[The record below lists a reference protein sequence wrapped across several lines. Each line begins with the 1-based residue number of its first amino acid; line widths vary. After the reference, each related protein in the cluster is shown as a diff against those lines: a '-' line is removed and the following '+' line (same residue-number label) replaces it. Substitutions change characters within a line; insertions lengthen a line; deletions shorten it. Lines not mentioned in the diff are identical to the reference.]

1 MDASLLAA
9 KAMSRHGAVGNA
21 ALDRIADEGADAC
34 SSQPAQVLA
43 SVPSCRVSRI
53 ARGGVETLPE
63 MDIVV
68 IRAVS
73 AADEEVVALVGSHE
87 FRYPLCGQLLMRVR
101 PGVYMLPAS
110 DEGETVCLR
119 AEFADEVAVASL
131 EAALVA
137 FAVLRDRDTGELVA
151 GAEGDGGAEA
161 GEEGAVDARSA
172 ARSGT
177 GTWTAFVTGLAA
189 GFEGARSRASE
200 RRVAGASAAAPIPD
214 DGLGE
219 AKAGTAGQAAPS
231 PLGGA
236 VARVRLGAGRL
247 WAAAGRSV
255 AAAAAEKERRFPRAP
270 EDADAAPGRETGGS
284 GQAGV
289 GPLAKPASTE
299 ADGWRTAEA
308 AVVGAGQWAATGL
321 VLGARMAGSGVRRAG
336 TAIASRSRN
345 GREAEPEREDAEV
358 SKSTLRNI
366 RRARMASSAAV
377 LVTRGLVVTM
387 TELTKGMGRAVGAL
401 VGESDAGKAA
411 GKRLAASSTAQGLK
425 RVGLAGLVAVSD
437 LWDALEEGLMTVG
450 GDIGEA
456 TEEAVGARYGAA
468 AASATR
474 EGMMVAGDAGQ
485 TLLNLRRVAPVGLA
499 VNASKTA
506 ARRAVLGPERAE
518 AQAAAERERRET
530 ERRADGR
537 LEP

>member
-1 MDASLLAA
+1 MDSSQLAS
-9 KAMSRHGAVGNA
+9 KARARHGEIGNA
-21 ALDRIADEGADAC
+21 ALDHIADDGADAGC
-34 SSQPAQVLA
+34 SQPAQVLA
-43 SVPSCRVSRI
+43 SIPSCRVSRI

-73 AADEEVVALVGSHE
+73 ATDEEVVALVGSHE

-101 PGVYMLPAS
+101 PGVYMLPATEPGAS
-110 DEGETVCLR
+110 VCLR

-131 EAALVA
+131 EAAMAA
-137 FAVLRDRDTGELVA
+137 FAVLRDRDSGELVA
-151 GAEGDGGAEA
+151 AAEGDGGAEA
-161 GEEGAVDARSA
+161 GEEGAGDARSA
-172 ARSGT
+172 ARSGA
-177 GTWTAFVTGLAA
+177 GTWTEFVTGFAA
-189 GFEGARSRASE
+189 GFEGARQRAAD
-200 RRVAGASAAAPIPD
+200 RRADNGAAGAAPIAD

-219 AKAGTAGQAAPS
+219 AKVGPAMGGAPS

-236 VARVRLGAGRL
+236 AARVRTGAGRL
-247 WAAAGRSV
+247 WAAAGRSL
-255 AAAAAEKERRFPRAP
+255 AAAAAEKERRVPRVPAG
-270 EDADAAPGRETGGS
+270 ADAGPGRAAGGDHEAGAGPSS
-284 GQAGV
+284 GA
-289 GPLAKPASTE
+289 ARTE

-308 AVVGAGQWAATGL
+308 ALVGAGQWAATGL
-321 VLGARMAGSGVRRAG
+321 VLGARMAGGGVRRAG
-336 TAIASRSRN
+336 SAVATRSKTR
-345 GREAEPEREDAEV
+345 REAEPSEDTEV

-401 VGESDAGKAA
+401 LGESDAGKAA
-411 GKRLAASSTAQGLK
+411 GKRLAGSSTAQGLK

-437 LWDALEEGLMTVG
+437 LWDALEEGLLTVG

-485 TLLNLRRVAPVGLA
+485 TLLNLRRAAPVGLA
-499 VNASKTA
+499 VNASKSA
-506 ARRAVLGPERAE
+506 ARRAVLGPDRAE
-518 AQAAAERERRET
+518 AQAAAERERRAA
-530 ERRADGR
+530 ERCAEDRDQ
-537 LEP
+537 P

>member
-110 DEGETVCLR
+110 HEGETVCLR

-189 GFEGARSRASE
+189 G
-200 RRVAGASAAAPIPD
+200 
-214 DGLGE
+214 
-219 AKAGTAGQAAPS
+219 
-231 PLGGA
+231 
-236 VARVRLGAGRL
+236 
-247 WAAAGRSV
+247 
-255 AAAAAEKERRFPRAP
+255 FPRAP

-411 GKRLAASSTAQGLK
+411 GKRLAASTTAQGLK